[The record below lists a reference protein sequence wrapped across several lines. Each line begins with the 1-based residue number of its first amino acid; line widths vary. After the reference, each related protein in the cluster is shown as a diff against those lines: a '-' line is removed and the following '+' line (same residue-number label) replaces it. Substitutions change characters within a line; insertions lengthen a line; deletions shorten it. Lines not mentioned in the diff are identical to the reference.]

1 MKAKKW
7 KALTLLF
14 TVLFTCQSIMLPTIS
29 AEESTQTSAASSTV
43 LGEAQGLRGQFE
55 KHLVND
61 DGTMTAIVY
70 SSAVHYEKDGEWVD
84 YDNTLVPTARDVQ
97 VVYQNSS
104 NPLQVQFAKEGEQ
117 EDLVHLEYDGHQ
129 LSWSLATA
137 DVDAQQ
143 PVALMSV
150 GALQPEMLETMST
163 TVEQSEEVE
172 AEQRVLAS
180 AQAYWGDE
188 DLTASEAQ
196 TGVTIDGI
204 DTAVQAEI
212 TQASDSQVQAMDL
225 YEQAQ
230 KLPQLASTVEYEDSF
245 PEIDVQYTVDSET
258 DKEDFILNTKHSM
271 DSIVIRLET
280 NGLNA
285 FLNDDRTVSL
295 YPSDS
300 ETAVFHM
307 SAPYMYDAAGA
318 VCHDIDV
325 SLAKSGEGYLIS
337 YTPDREWL
345 DDSSRVYPVV
355 IDPTIYTD
363 RDTSNIDDTYVHP
376 GDYAGQHYGETSF
389 KVGTYQGKLN
399 RAFLRFLHY
408 PGILGNG
415 STITSAILRLY
426 TVSGTTT
433 ANDFSIYE
441 VFSPWQP
448 GTITWN
454 SHQSMSVTDLG
465 HGAPSGS
472 VNFIY
477 SLWITDAVKRA
488 INGQN
493 TGFMLRYFIE
503 STNDWNQIISGN
515 HATSGSRPQIEIN
528 YTRPDYIHYSTGA
541 KLTGGV
547 RGRRYYIDQSAKD
560 FASDVE
566 SALSS
571 WEIDNT
577 VSFSRTYI
585 MGQSVMDIYCEYNS
599 GEFDGANGWVEFY
612 NTSKQKV
619 PEVSSI
625 NGNLDNDPMYDWYY
639 CKLFVNSKHLRANT
653 VDSRTTL
660 AHEMG
665 HVFGLDENVYYLS
678 ESSTRDYIANTQSI
692 MCQERFGRA
701 VYTAQECDRRGVRA
715 LYGY

>member
-84 YDNTLVPTARDVQ
+84 YDNTLVPTARDGQ

-258 DKEDFILNTKHSM
+258 VKEDFILNTKPSM

-285 FLNDDRTVSL
+285 FLNDDKTVSL

-300 ETAVFHM
+300 ETAAFHM

-318 VCHDIDV
+318 VCHEIDV
-325 SLAKSGEGYLIS
+325 SLAKVEEGYLIS

-345 DDSSRVYPVV
+345 EDKSRVYPVV
-355 IDPTIYTD
+355 IDPSVSTST
-363 RDTSNIDDTYVHP
+363 DTSNIDDTYVHP

-399 RAFLRFLHY
+399 RAFLRILNY

-415 STITSAILRLY
+415 STITKATLRLNM
-426 TVSGTTT
+426 VSGTNT
-433 ANDFSIYE
+433 ANAISICE

-454 SHQSMSVTDLG
+454 SHQNMSINYIG
-465 HGAPSGS
+465 HADPTGTSH
-472 VNFIY
+472 Y
-477 SLWITDAVKRA
+477 TYWITDLVKRA
-488 INGQN
+488 INGEN
-493 TGFMLRYFIE
+493 TGFMFRYLDEGI
-503 STNDWNQIISGN
+503 NDWNQLVSGN
-515 HATSGSRPQIEIN
+515 HPTLIGKRPCITIS
-528 YTRPDYIHYSTGA
+528 YTKPDYIHYSTGA

-547 RGRRYYIDQSAKD
+547 RGRRYYIDQSAVA
-560 FASDVE
+560 FSNDVE
-566 SALSS
+566 TALSS
-571 WEIDNT
+571 WEYDNT
-577 VSFSRTYI
+577 VSFSRTYT
-585 MGQSVMDIYCEYNS
+585 MGQSVMDIYCQYNS
-599 GEFDGANGWVEFY
+599 GEYDGANGWVEFY
-612 NTSKQKV
+612 NTSKQEV
-619 PEVSSI
+619 PKISSTDR
-625 NGNLDNDPMYDWYY
+625 NLANDPMYDWYY
-639 CKLFVNSKHLRANT
+639 CKLFINSKQLDPNT
-653 VDSRTTL
+653 VDSRTTIC
-660 AHEMG
+660 HEMG
-665 HVFGLDENVYYLS
+665 HVFGLDENVYYPDGGGPNDY
-678 ESSTRDYIANTQSI
+678 ESNPQSI
-692 MCQERFGRA
+692 MCQERYGRS
-701 VYTAQECDRRGVRA
+701 VYTAQPCDRRGVRA